1 MGFFKSDDHL
11 FAFYEKNT
19 IDRKFTNILRTVKVK
34 SIEFINQYEGVN
46 TNRYGEDNQSLN
58 YDFLINKQEVRFCCD
73 KRIIKSLE
81 DFNDRYNEVVRN
93 KKTKRKGDPD
103 FLGLPDPN
111 NAPDNWFPYTILE
124 VSYWNIV
131 KDLEPT
137 VEYVYF
143 FNLKNSWRKEV
154 ESAFNKASDK
164 IIKQAIKS
172 ST

>member
-19 IDRKFTNILRTVKVK
+19 IDRKFINILRTVKVK

-131 KDLEPT
+131 KDSEAT

-164 IIKQAIKS
+164 IIKQAIKI